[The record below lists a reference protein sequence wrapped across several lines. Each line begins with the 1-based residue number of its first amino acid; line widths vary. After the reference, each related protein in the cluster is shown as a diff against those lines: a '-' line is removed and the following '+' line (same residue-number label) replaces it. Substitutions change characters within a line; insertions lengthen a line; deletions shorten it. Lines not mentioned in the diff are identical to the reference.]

1 MSSRPILGRMAP
13 MTETPV
19 LAVDDLHVS
28 YGPIGALRGCTLEV
42 RAGETVVVV
51 GANGAGKTTLLRA
64 VCNMLPW
71 TGAIRLDGAP
81 TGRVPTHRLA
91 RQGVL
96 HLPENRG
103 VLTTQSVLE
112 NLQLAFD
119 MYPPARS
126 FADAVEEAFTHFPRL
141 KERQQQPAGNL
152 SGGEQQMLA
161 LARAIISPPKI
172 LLLDEPSLG
181 LSPRMVREAYRVL
194 GGFKARGMAIL
205 LVEQNVHAALR
216 FADRGY
222 VLRQGVIVRQGEADM
237 LARDT
242 ELFNQ
247 YLGFT

>member
-1 MSSRPILGRMAP
+1 
-13 MTETPV
+13 MTDTPV
-19 LAVDDLHVS
+19 LAVDRLQVS
-28 YGPIGALRGCTLEV
+28 YGRIGALRGCTLEV
-42 RAGETVVVV
+42 RPGETVAVV

-64 VCNMLPW
+64 ICNMLPW
-71 TGAIRLDGAP
+71 TGAIRLNGVATDR
-81 TGRVPTHRLA
+81 TPTHRLA

-103 VLTTQSVLE
+103 ILTTQTVLE
-112 NLQLAFD
+112 NLRLAFD
-119 MYPPARS
+119 TYPPGRP
-126 FADAVEEAFTHFPRL
+126 FNDAAEEAFSHFPRL
-141 KERQQQPAGNL
+141 KERQSQPAGNL

-161 LARAIISPPKI
+161 LARAIISTPKI

-194 GGFKARGMAIL
+194 RGFKTRGMAIL

-216 FADRGY
+216 FANRGY
-222 VLRQGVIVRQGEADM
+222 VLRQGVIVQQGEADV
-237 LARDT
+237 LGRDT

>member
-1 MSSRPILGRMAP
+1 

-19 LAVDDLHVS
+19 LAIDRLQVS
-28 YGPIGALRGCTLEV
+28 YGPIKGLRGCTLEV
-42 RAGETVVVV
+42 RAGESVAVV

-64 VCNMLPW
+64 ICNMLPW
-71 TGAIRLDGAP
+71 TGSIRLNG
-81 TGRVPTHRLA
+81 VPTDRSPTHKLA

-103 VLTTQSVLE
+103 VLVTQTVLE
-112 NLQLAFD
+112 NLRLAFD
-119 MYPPARS
+119 TYPPERS
-126 FADAVEEAFTHFPRL
+126 FNDAVEEAFTHFPRL
-141 KERQQQPAGNL
+141 KERRYQPAGNL
-152 SGGEQQMLA
+152 SGGEQQMVA
-161 LARAIISPPKI
+161 LARAIISTPKI

-194 GGFKARGMAIL
+194 RGFKARGMAIL

-216 FADRGY
+216 FANRGY
-222 VLRQGVIVRQGEADM
+222 VLRQGVIVQQGDADV

>member
-1 MSSRPILGRMAP
+1 
-13 MTETPV
+13 MTDTPV
-19 LAVDDLHVS
+19 LAVDRLQVS
-28 YGPIGALRGCTLEV
+28 YGPISALRECTLEV
-42 RAGETVVVV
+42 GKGETVAVV

-64 VCNMLPW
+64 ICNMLPW
-71 TGAIRLDGAP
+71 TGAIYLDGAP
-81 TGRVPTHRLA
+81 TNQTFTHELA
-91 RQGVL
+91 RRGVL

-103 VLTTQSVLE
+103 ILTTQTVHE
-112 NLQLAFD
+112 NLRLAFD
-119 MYPPARS
+119 MYPTGRTFSSALK
-126 FADAVEEAFTHFPRL
+126 EAFDHFPRI
-141 KERQQQPAGNL
+141 KERQHQSAGNL

-161 LARAIISPPKI
+161 LARAIIAPPKI

-194 GGFKARGMAIL
+194 KGFKSRGMSIL

-222 VLRQGVIVRQGEADM
+222 VLRQGVIVRHGKANV
-237 LARDT
+237 LAHDA

>member
-1 MSSRPILGRMAP
+1 
-13 MTETPV
+13 
-19 LAVDDLHVS
+19 VS

-42 RAGETVVVV
+42 RPGETVAVV

-64 VCNMLPW
+64 ICNMLPW
-71 TGAIRLDGAP
+71 TGAIRLNGVATDR
-81 TGRVPTHRLA
+81 TPTHRLA

-103 VLTTQSVLE
+103 ILTTQTVLE
-112 NLQLAFD
+112 NLRLAFD
-119 MYPPARS
+119 TYPPGRPFNA
-126 FADAVEEAFTHFPRL
+126 AAEEAFSHFPRL
-141 KERQQQPAGNL
+141 KERQSQPAGNL

-161 LARAIISPPKI
+161 LARAIISTPKI

-194 GGFKARGMAIL
+194 RGFKARGMAIL

-216 FADRGY
+216 FANRGY
-222 VLRQGVIVRQGEADM
+222 VLRQGVIVQQGEADV
-237 LARDT
+237 LSRDT

-247 YLGFT
+247 YLGFN